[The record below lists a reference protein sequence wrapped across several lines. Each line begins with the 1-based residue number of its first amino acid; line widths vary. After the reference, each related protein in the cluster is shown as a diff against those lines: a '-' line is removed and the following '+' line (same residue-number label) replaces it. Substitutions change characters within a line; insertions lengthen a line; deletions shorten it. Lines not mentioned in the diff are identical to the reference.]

1 MRGNCNR
8 IQTGTEVY
16 TPLAV
21 GNFCVQIRAPNPLS
35 GRSFPFFFFKSVHL
49 SRCKGSASIKPR
61 HIYAKICITLN
72 MRFINYEA
80 FNEKK
85 ACKNR
90 RIHTA
95 FSSRNQRHALF
106 LSLSHMCNRV
116 FSQLRACALRTRYC
130 AGAFS
135 CARESVVAGL
145 GSEMLLCAPRMD
157 ETPSLWKKRSPS
169 S

>member
-1 MRGNCNR
+1 MG
-8 IQTGTEVY
+8 I
-16 TPLAV
+16 
-21 GNFCVQIRAPNPLS
+21 FCVQIRTPNSLFWPK
-35 GRSFPFFFFKSVHL
+35 FPFFFKSVHL
-49 SRCKGSASIKPR
+49 SRCKGSTSIKPR
-61 HIYAKICITLN
+61 HIYTKICITLN
-72 MRFINYEA
+72 MRFINHEA
-80 FNEKK
+80 LDEKK
-85 ACKNR
+85 GGKNR

-116 FSQLRACALRTRYC
+116 FSELCACALNTRYC

-145 GSEMLLCAPRMD
+145 GSEMLLCSPRVD

-169 S
+169 SQRVRALILFP

>member
-1 MRGNCNR
+1 MQWGTSVFKFAH
-8 IQTGTEVY
+8 QTLFW
-16 TPLAV
+16 P
-21 GNFCVQIRAPNPLS
+21 
-35 GRSFPFFFFKSVHL
+35 RSFFFLFFFLV
-49 SRCKGSASIKPR
+49 SASEQIQGAVPR
-61 HIYAKICITLN
+61 LSHGIFLPKICITLN
-72 MRFINYEA
+72 MRFINYEEA
-80 FNEKK
+80 LNENK
-85 ACKNR
+85 AGKNR

-116 FSQLRACALRTRYC
+116 FSEPCACALRTRYC

-145 GSEMLLCAPRMD
+145 ESEMLLCSLRVA

-169 S
+169 SQRVRALILFP